1 MRSKQDILSRI
12 YKACFINSNVKEALL
27 EDWGYVARHLEEDNE
42 EAISL
47 EILCCIDAWL
57 DEEFDF

>member
-27 EDWGYVARHLEEDNE
+27 EDWGY